1 MDALWP
7 LELVR
12 YAADKMIMPG
22 MDRGFGKSV
31 GERFPDVFNIDV
43 PSIFYSRLEILG
55 LPTGDSLRARLC
67 LMHICTFCATLS
79 CRCVSHTRMHCCSL
93 IFMSSPTDVGMTLED
108 VVSTFKSHGVVLE
121 EKNVTRMSEFRR
133 DADIRTSTKLVFGTP
148 EQAREVRCM
157 GGGASRC
164 RPFFRVVFTFAVPL
178 NGVLIVGIYQ
188 ARIYNH
194 GHCT

>member
-43 PSIFYSRLEILG
+43 PSIFYSRMEVLG
-55 LPTGDSLRARLC
+55 LPTGDARLYFARCSPAPFVQPFSGRVSLACISLRLFLHR
-67 LMHICTFCATLS
+67 FQ
-79 CRCVSHTRMHCCSL
+79 
-93 IFMSSPTDVGMTLED
+93 FQFDVGMTVED
-108 VVSTFKSHGVVLE
+108 VVDTFKSHGVALE

-133 DADIRTSTKLVFGTP
+133 ESDIRTSTKLVFGTP
-148 EQAREVRCM
+148 EQAREVRCI
-157 GGGASRC
+157 AKRRLLFFFARC
-164 RPFFRVVFTFAVPL
+164 SYVHIRQCSPR
-178 NGVLIVGIYQ
+178 
-188 ARIYNH
+188 R
-194 GHCT
+194 